1 MSSGIIGL
9 SREDLLQR
17 AGNTNQLYGVKQ
29 VTFEDG
35 RARGMSAYQVNTGG
49 GLSVDVLPD
58 NGLDLGSLSF
68 RGVNISYMSKNG
80 YVAAPFAGHGALFPT
95 SYAGG
100 MMYTCGLLNVGP
112 GNDDAGVWHP
122 AHGRIHSIGAE
133 SRAAQV
139 DEYSGV
145 IRLSGVLRESALFQ
159 SNLRLARTITLPIGG
174 SSLTIEDTLTNLTPE
189 TAEYMILYH
198 VNFGYPFL
206 DESLRLALPEGTATR
221 PHTEH
226 AAAGIREMCS
236 FPAPIDGYEE
246 QVYLHTL
253 PAENGVCSLRAENS
267 ALGMGAKL
275 SYSQAALPYL
285 AQWKSMGSGDYAL
298 GLEPT
303 NTLITGRAN
312 ERKERGLPTLEG
324 FGEIK
329 LKVAL
334 ELYDL

>member
-1 MSSGIIGL
+1 MSSGIFGL
-9 SREDLLQR
+9 SREDLLRR
-17 AGNTNQLYGVKQ
+17 ASNTNQLYGVKQ
-29 VTFEDG
+29 VTIEDG

-58 NGLDLGSLSF
+58 NGFDLGSLSY

-80 YVAAPFAGHGALFPT
+80 YVAAPFSGHGALFPS

-112 GNDDAGVWHP
+112 GNDDVGVWHP
-122 AHGRIHSIGAE
+122 THGRIHSIGAE
-133 SRAAQV
+133 SRAARV
-139 DEYSGV
+139 DEENGV
-145 IRLSGVLRESALFQ
+145 IRLSGILRESALFQ
-159 SNLRLARTITLPIGG
+159 NNLQLSRTITLPIGG
-174 SSLTIEDTLTNLTPE
+174 SSLAIEDTLINLTPE
-189 TAEYMILYH
+189 TTEYMILYH

-206 DESLRLALPEGTATR
+206 SESLQLALPEGTKTIPR
-221 PHTEH
+221 TEH
-226 AAAGIREMCS
+226 AASGMDEMCS

-253 PAENGVCSLRAENS
+253 PAENGVCTLRAENR

-303 NTLITGRAN
+303 NTLIAGRAE
-312 ERKERGLPTLEG
+312 ERKERGLPALKG

-329 LKVAL
+329 LKVIL